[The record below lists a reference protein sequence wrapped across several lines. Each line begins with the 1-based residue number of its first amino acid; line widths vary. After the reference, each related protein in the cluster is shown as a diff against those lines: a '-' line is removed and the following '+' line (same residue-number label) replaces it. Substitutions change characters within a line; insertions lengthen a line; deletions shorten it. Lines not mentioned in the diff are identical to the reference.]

1 MKNHTIRKYRCNPSK
16 SDLGEAFKKGLTPT
30 TTKGSKNGFY
40 QLIQEQYM
48 EDALLTA
55 QQIMAHFGIS
65 KATFYRQKRN
75 DPHFPMEIA
84 LSTRTIH
91 YKESDVLK
99 WIESKT
105 GM

>member
-1 MKNHTIRKYRCNPSK
+1 MK
-16 SDLGEAFKKGLTPT
+16 
-30 TTKGSKNGFY
+30 
-40 QLIQEQYM
+40 
-48 EDALLTA
+48 DALLTA
-55 QQIMAHFGIS
+55 QQIMAHCGIS

-75 DPHFPMEIA
+75 DPHFLLEIA
-84 LSTRTIH
+84 LSTRTIR